1 MTGKMRRGDTEL
13 GRITHSGI
21 GTGNTEEICAQDA
34 EEQLPPKMSSSK
46 ASKSKPPKMSSS
58 RVVAKFMKKQVTR

>member
-34 EEQLPPKMSSSK
+34 EEQLPPKMSSS
-46 ASKSKPPKMSSS
+46 
-58 RVVAKFMKKQVTR
+58 RVVAKFMEKQVTR